1 MEELKG
7 RAQKV
12 YKIMDRHEN
21 ARNNDWTLMAHYIN
35 TYYPKFTQTD
45 ANGDI
50 VIKLKDL
57 KYLPS
62 WQSIRLSRQIIQ
74 NEHGLLLPTDEKVR
88 KIRKIKEKDIRDCE
102 WREAKQ
108 ERFV

>member
-12 YKIMDRHEN
+12 FKIMERHEQS
-21 ARNNDWTLMAHYIN
+21 RNNDWTLMAHYIN
-35 TYYPKFTQTD
+35 TYYPRLTTTID
-45 ANGDI
+45 GDI
-50 VIKLKDL
+50 AIKLKDL
-57 KYLPS
+57 KKLPS

-74 NEHGLLLPTDEKVR
+74 NEHGKLLPTDPKVR
-88 KIRKIKEKDIRDCE
+88 KIRKIKEKDIRECE

-108 ERFV
+108 ATLV